1 MWQWILTE
9 SSATYGKWYG
19 VELSEENKK
28 QFLIP
33 EGFAHGFLVLS
44 DEAEFCYKVNDFW
57 HPNDEGGLAWNDRS
71 DRHPVAGCD
80 RSCQGAPSAGRVLHD
95 GWNTV
100 NTFGERAIR
109 NVFCFFFSFSSPYC
123 SAAMFFAGEQ
133 SKNLNTIAD
142 IYDTLA
148 DFKMTRKDL
157 IVALGGGVTGDMAGF
172 AAATY
177 LRGIDFVQ
185 IPTSLLAQVDSSVG
199 GKTGVDIAQGKNLVG
214 AFYQPKAVLIDPDTL
229 STLPDQFITDGMAE
243 IIKYG
248 CIKDSEFFEMLANG
262 DALEHIDD
270 VIETCVKIKRDV
282 VNRDEKEAGER
293 MLLNF
298 GHTLGHAIEKIYN
311 YTGITHGMAVAVG
324 MVMMT
329 KASEKHGLTEAGT
342 AYKIEE
348 VCATYGLPTT
358 DDASL
363 EKIAEAAQ
371 TDKKTSGSSINVV
384 LLEKIGT
391 SFTKKVAISDLL
403 DFITP

>member
-1 MWQWILTE
+1 MKKLTVNVDKGYDILIEKGITAHCGEYISKISKAKKVCIISDTNVFPLYGESVKVSLKASGFDVYEYIFTSGE
-9 SSATYGKWYG
+9 SSKKPAEIIKM
-19 VELSEENKK
+19 VEFMAEN
-28 QFLIP
+28 
-33 EGFAHGFLVLS
+33 
-44 DEAEFCYKVNDFW
+44 EFT
-57 HPNDEGGLAWNDRS
+57 RS
-71 DRHPVAGCD
+71 D
-80 RSCQGAPSAGRVLHD
+80 
-95 GWNTV
+95 
-100 NTFGERAIR
+100 
-109 NVFCFFFSFSSPYC
+109 
-123 SAAMFFAGEQ
+123 
-133 SKNLNTIAD
+133 IA
-142 IYDTLA
+142 
-148 DFKMTRKDL
+148 
-157 IVALGGGVTGDMAGF
+157 VALGGGVTGDMAGF

-243 IIKYG
+243 VIKYG

>member
-1 MWQWILTE
+1 MRTVRVDTGKPYDICIERGILDKCGE
-9 SSATYGKWYG
+9 YAKA
-19 VELSEENKK
+19 LSKAEKVTIISDSNVAPLYMDRVKNSLEK
-28 QFLIP
+28 
-33 EGFAHGFLVLS
+33 EGFKVATHIFKAGEEQKHLGSIAEMYNTL
-44 DEAEFCYKVNDFW
+44 AEF
-57 HPNDEGGLAWNDRS
+57 S
-71 DRHPVAGCD
+71 
-80 RSCQGAPSAGRVLHD
+80 
-95 GWNTV
+95 
-100 NTFGERAIR
+100 
-109 NVFCFFFSFSSPYC
+109 
-123 SAAMFFAGEQ
+123 
-133 SKNLNTIAD
+133 
-142 IYDTLA
+142 
-148 DFKMTRKDL
+148 MTRKD
-157 IVALGGGVTGDMAGF
+157 IVVALGGGVVGDMAGF

-403 DFITP
+403 NFITP